1 MSCPNFK
8 KMLKAMPMPCGA
20 TVAVTIG
27 WTFLEEII
35 FILLTIDKQR
45 DFLKIYVMLYLQFTP
60 WAHKIFL
67 LFLSAGFVSEWTS
80 STTLEEFVSPSTEL
94 LRVCSFVFVCSAFT
108 DCKGNL
114 LFVKTQ
120 QSQLCPSL
128 RGEGT
133 HHGPR
138 APVVV
143 EATSC

>member
-1 MSCPNFK
+1 MRVCACVCAC
-8 KMLKAMPMPCGA
+8 KALCIVP
-20 TVAVTIG
+20 AVFVLGGTL
-27 WTFLEEII
+27 F
-35 FILLTIDKQR
+35 
-45 DFLKIYVMLYLQFTP
+45 LQFTP
-60 WAHKIFL
+60 WAQKSFL
-67 LFLSAGFVSEWTS
+67 LFLSAGFVSEWTN

-94 LRVCSFVFVCSAFT
+94 LRVCCLTCSAFT

-114 LFVKTQ
+114 LFVKSQ

-128 RGEGT
+128 RGEGA